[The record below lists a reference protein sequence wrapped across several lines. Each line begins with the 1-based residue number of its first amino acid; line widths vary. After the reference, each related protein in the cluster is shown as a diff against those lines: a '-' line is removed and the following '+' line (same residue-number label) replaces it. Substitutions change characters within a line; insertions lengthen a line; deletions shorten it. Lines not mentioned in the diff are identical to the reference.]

1 MKNRNYKG
9 TSDLLYVK
17 VKNNNVDGAL
27 KIFKQRAKENG
38 LLLEIKEKSFYQKK
52 SEKRRIQKN
61 LAKIRQKSLIEKE
74 YRDLY

>member
-1 MKNRNYKG
+1 MTKRNKS

-17 VKNNNVDGAL
+17 VKNNNIDGAL
-27 KIFKQRAKENG
+27 KIFKQRTKENG
-38 LLLEIKEKSFYQKK
+38 LLLEIRERSFYQKK

>member
-1 MKNRNYKG
+1 MTKRNKS

-17 VKNNNVDGAL
+17 VKNNNIDGAL
-27 KIFKQRAKENG
+27 KIFKQRTKENG
-38 LLLEIKEKSFYQKK
+38 LLLEIRERSFYQKK

-74 YRDLY
+74 YRDIY